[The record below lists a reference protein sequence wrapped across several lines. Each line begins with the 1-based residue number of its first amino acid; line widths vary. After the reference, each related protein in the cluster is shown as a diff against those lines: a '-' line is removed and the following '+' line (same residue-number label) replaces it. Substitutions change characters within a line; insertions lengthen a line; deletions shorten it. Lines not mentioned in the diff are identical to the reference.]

1 MLWREMSPSLVATE
15 GQTTLAETRTDWTRM
30 ILAVDV
36 GNTHTVAGLYNKDD
50 LAYHWRFLTEAER
63 TADEYGVLLQS
74 LFAARELSLSS
85 VAGIIVSSVVPAMV
99 KTIEELGQTYFRI
112 TPLIVG
118 PGIKT
123 GMPILYD
130 NPREVGAD
138 RIVNAVAAYERYQT
152 ATIIV
157 DFGTATT
164 FDYVTE
170 GGEYLGG
177 AIVPGVG
184 ISLDA
189 LFHKTAK
196 LYRVELMKPPQ
207 IVGRNTVNAIQSGIY
222 YGYTALVDG
231 MVERIQEENGTP
243 TRVIATG
250 GFAQLIAAES
260 RTIED
265 VDEFVTLDGLR
276 ILYERNR

>member
-1 MLWREMSPSLVATE
+1 
-15 GQTTLAETRTDWTRM
+15 M
-30 ILAVDV
+30 ILAIDV
-36 GNTHTVAGLYNKDD
+36 GNTHTVAGLYDTQD
-50 LAYHWRFLTEAER
+50 LAYHWRFVTEAER

-74 LFAARELSLSS
+74 LFTARGLSLSC
-85 VAGIIVSSVVPAMV
+85 VAGIIASSVVPAMV
-99 KTIEELGQTYFRI
+99 KTLEDLAQTYFQL

-138 RIVNAVAAYERYQT
+138 RIVNAVAAYERYRD

-164 FDYVTE
+164 FDYVTQA
-170 GGEYLGG
+170 GEYLGG

-196 LYRVELMKPPQ
+196 LYRVELIKPPK

-231 MVERIQEENGTP
+231 MVERIQHENGAQA
-243 TRVIATG
+243 RVIATG

-260 RTIED
+260 RTIEE
-265 VDEFVTLDGLR
+265 VDEFVTLEGLR
-276 ILYERNR
+276 ILYERNH

>member
-1 MLWREMSPSLVATE
+1 
-15 GQTTLAETRTDWTRM
+15 M

-36 GNTHTVAGLYNKDD
+36 GNTHTVAGLYERQD
-50 LAYHWRFLTEAER
+50 LAYHWRFVTEAER

-74 LFAARELSLSS
+74 LFTARGLSLSC

-99 KTIEELGQTYFRI
+99 KTLEDLAQTYFQI

-138 RIVNAVAAYERYQT
+138 RIVNAVAAYERYRA

-164 FDYVTE
+164 FDYVTQA
-170 GGEYLGG
+170 GEYLGG

-196 LYRVELMKPPQ
+196 LYRVELVKPPK

-231 MVERIQEENGTP
+231 MVERIQHENGAQA
-243 TRVIATG
+243 RVIATG

-260 RTIED
+260 GTIEE
-265 VDEFVTLDGLR
+265 VDEFVTLEGLR
-276 ILYERNR
+276 ILYERNH

>member
-1 MLWREMSPSLVATE
+1 
-15 GQTTLAETRTDWTRM
+15 M

-36 GNTHTVAGLYNKDD
+36 GNTHTVAGLYDTQD
-50 LAYHWRFLTEAER
+50 LAYHWRFVTEAER

-74 LFAARELSLSS
+74 LFTARGLSLSC
-85 VAGIIVSSVVPAMV
+85 VAGIIASSVVPSMV
-99 KTIEELGQTYFRI
+99 QTLEDLAQTYFQL

-138 RIVNAVAAYERYQT
+138 RIVNAVAAYERYRT

-164 FDYVTE
+164 FDYVTQA
-170 GGEYLGG
+170 GEYLGG

-196 LYRVELMKPPQ
+196 LYRVELVKPPK

-231 MVERIQEENGTP
+231 MVERIQDENGAQA
-243 TRVIATG
+243 RVIATG

-260 RTIED
+260 RTIEE
-265 VDEFVTLDGLR
+265 VDEFVTLEGLR
-276 ILYERNR
+276 ILYERNH

>member
-1 MLWREMSPSLVATE
+1 
-15 GQTTLAETRTDWTRM
+15 M
-30 ILAVDV
+30 ILAIDV
-36 GNTHTVAGLYNKDD
+36 GNTHTVAGVYEGEE
-50 LAYHWRFLTEAER
+50 LAYHWRFVTEPER

-74 LFAARELSLSS
+74 LFAARNVRLSA
-85 VAGIIVSSVVPAMV
+85 VAGIIVSSVVPSMV
-99 KTIEELGQTYFRI
+99 RTVEDLAEKYFRI

-138 RIVNAVAAYERYQT
+138 RIVNAVAAYERYRT

-164 FDYVTE
+164 FDYVTPA
-170 GGEYLGG
+170 GEYLGG

-196 LYRVELMKPPQ
+196 LYRVELVKPPR

-231 MVERIQEENGTP
+231 MVEGIRRENGAP
-243 TRVIATG
+243 ARVIATG
-250 GFAQLIAAES
+250 GFATLIAAES

-265 VDEFVTLDGLR
+265 VDEFVTLAGLR
-276 ILYERNR
+276 ILYDRNH

>member
-1 MLWREMSPSLVATE
+1 
-15 GQTTLAETRTDWTRM
+15 M
-30 ILAVDV
+30 ILAIDV
-36 GNTHTVAGLYNKDD
+36 GNTHTVAGVYDGEE
-50 LAYHWRFLTEAER
+50 LAYHWRFVTEPER

-74 LFAARELSLSS
+74 LFAARDVRLSA
-85 VAGIIVSSVVPAMV
+85 VAGIIVSSVVPSMV
-99 KTIEELGQTYFRI
+99 RTVEDLAEKYFRI

-138 RIVNAVAAYERYQT
+138 RIVNAVAAYERYRT

-164 FDYVTE
+164 FDYVTPA
-170 GGEYLGG
+170 GEYLGG

-196 LYRVELMKPPQ
+196 LYRVELVKPPR

-231 MVERIQEENGTP
+231 MVEGIRRENGTP
-243 TRVIATG
+243 ARVIATG
-250 GFAQLIAAES
+250 GFATLIAAES
-260 RTIED
+260 KTIED
-265 VDEFVTLDGLR
+265 VDEFVTLAGLR
-276 ILYERNR
+276 ILYDRNH

>member
-1 MLWREMSPSLVATE
+1 
-15 GQTTLAETRTDWTRM
+15 M
-30 ILAVDV
+30 ILAIDV
-36 GNTHTVAGLYNKDD
+36 GNTHTVAGVYEGEE
-50 LAYHWRFLTEAER
+50 LAYHWRFVTEPER

-74 LFAARELSLSS
+74 LFAARNVRLSA
-85 VAGIIVSSVVPAMV
+85 VAGIIVSSVVPSMV
-99 KTIEELGQTYFRI
+99 RTVENLAEKYFRI

-138 RIVNAVAAYERYQT
+138 RIVNAVAAYERYRT

-164 FDYVTE
+164 FDYVTPA
-170 GGEYLGG
+170 GEYLGG

-196 LYRVELMKPPQ
+196 LYRVELVKPPR

-231 MVERIQEENGTP
+231 MVEGIRRENGSP
-243 TRVIATG
+243 ARVIATG
-250 GFAQLIAAES
+250 GFATLIAAES

-265 VDEFVTLDGLR
+265 VDEFVTLAGLR
-276 ILYERNR
+276 ILYDRNH